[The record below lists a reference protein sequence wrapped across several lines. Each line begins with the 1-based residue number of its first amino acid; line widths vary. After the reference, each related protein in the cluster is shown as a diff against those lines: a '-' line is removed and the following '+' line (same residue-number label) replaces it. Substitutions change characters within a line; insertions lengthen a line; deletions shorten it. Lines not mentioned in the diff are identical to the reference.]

1 MYDTIIIG
9 NDVSSLVA
17 ALTTVRR
24 GRKTAWIREGT
35 IPDVYAESGYIF
47 NIDPFPW
54 SGFGHEQRFRQFLA
68 AMDIPLAD
76 RTTLY
81 PLHPSL
87 QIVFQK
93 HRLDLFSG
101 IKFQLQ
107 EIQREFFVDTDG
119 FEKFFDSV
127 IKNSSIMADLI
138 RENPYIIPRT
148 LQESFKLMFNT
159 PALLWHRKNL
169 SRRYKA
175 LQKPV
180 SMKTIIDAEI
190 LLLSNL
196 QTGIEPPFA
205 VAYALASLLNTFYY
219 VMGGKHNL
227 MIECERKFQALGGTL
242 LKGCS
247 VLRLNINEDIK
258 ADIIADDKA
267 MTIVGHDVIISS
279 KWEKFKPIILDD
291 KRFSKYAKKY
301 MTIENST
308 YPFTIHMGLHDKGLP
323 EKFAPYVMIIFD
335 EEKPLKNN
343 NLVFLETSLRND
355 TERAPIGR
363 RALSATVFLDD
374 SPLRLNDEK
383 LTYVTAGILK
393 NIEKIFPFFMENLD
407 FINIEKSIDISRKYQ
422 EILNLKYSLKRN
434 SIFGVA
440 PLTNKTPVKNVY
452 VTGGMLLAG
461 LGFEGELIS
470 GLNAANLVS
479 GDG

>member
-9 NDVSSLVA
+9 NDISSLVA
-17 ALTTVRR
+17 ALTTVRG
-24 GRKTAWIREGT
+24 GRKTAWIREGN
-35 IPDVYAESGYIF
+35 IPDFYSELGYIF
-47 NIDPFPW
+47 NIDPLPW

-81 PLHPSL
+81 ALHPSL
-87 QIVFQK
+87 QIIFQK
-93 HRLDLFSG
+93 HRLDIFSG

-127 IKNSSIMADLI
+127 IKNRNIMADLI
-138 RENPYIIPRT
+138 GENPYILPRT
-148 LQESFKLMFNT
+148 LHESLKLMFNT
-159 PALLWHRKNL
+159 PALLLHRKNL
-169 SRRYKA
+169 SRRFKA
-175 LQKPV
+175 VQKPV

-196 QTGIEPPFA
+196 QTGIEPPLS
-205 VAYALASLLNTFYY
+205 VAYALASLLDTAYY
-219 VMGGKHNL
+219 LMGGKHNL

-258 ADIIADDKA
+258 ADILADDKA

-279 KWEKFKPIILDD
+279 KWEKFKPIILND

-323 EKFAPYVMIIFD
+323 EKLAPYVMIIFD
-335 EEKPLKNN
+335 EEKPLTNN

-374 SPLRLNDEK
+374 SPLRLSDEK
-383 LTYVTAGILK
+383 LTYVAAGILK
-393 NIEKIFPFFMENLD
+393 NIEKFFPFFMENLD
-407 FINIEKSIDISRKYQ
+407 FINIKKSIDISRKYQ
-422 EILNLKYSLKRN
+422 EILNLKYSLKKN

-461 LGFEGELIS
+461 LGFEGEILS
-470 GLNAANLVS
+470 GLNAANMVS
-479 GDG
+479 EEG

>member
-9 NDVSSLVA
+9 NDISSLVA
-17 ALTTVRR
+17 ALTTVRG
-24 GRKTAWIREGT
+24 GRKTAWIREGD
-35 IPDVYAESGYIF
+35 IPDFYSESGYLF

-54 SGFGHEQRFRQFLA
+54 TGFGHEQRFRQFLA

-76 RTTLY
+76 ETTLY
-81 PLHPSL
+81 SLHPSL
-87 QIVFQK
+87 QIVFEK

-101 IKFQLQ
+101 IKYQLQ
-107 EIQREFFVDTDG
+107 EIRREFFVDTDG

-127 IKNSSIMADLI
+127 IKNSNIMSDLI
-138 RENPYIIPRT
+138 SENPYILPRT

-159 PALLWHRKNL
+159 PALLLHRKNL

-175 LQKPV
+175 VQKPA
-180 SMKTIIDAEI
+180 SLKTIIDAET

-196 QTGIEPPFA
+196 QGDIEPPLS
-205 VAYALASLLNTFYY
+205 VAYTLASLLNTFYY

-227 MIECERKFQALGGTL
+227 LIECERKFQALGGTL
-242 LKGCS
+242 IKGCS
-247 VLRLNINEDIK
+247 ILRLNINEDIK
-258 ADIIADDKA
+258 TDILADDKA
-267 MTIVGHDVIISS
+267 MTIAGHDVIISS
-279 KWEKFKPIILDD
+279 KWEKFKPTILND

-301 MTIENST
+301 MTIGKAT

-323 EKFAPYVMIIFD
+323 EKLAAYVMIIFD
-335 EEKPLKNN
+335 EEKPLTNN

-355 TERAPIGR
+355 TERAPSGR

-374 SPLRLNDEK
+374 SPLRLSDEN
-383 LTYVTAGILK
+383 LTYVAAGTLK
-393 NIEKIFPFFMENLD
+393 NIEKFFPFFMENLD
-407 FINIEKSIDISRKYQ
+407 FVNIEKSIDISRKYQ

-434 SIFGVA
+434 SIYGVA

-461 LGFEGELIS
+461 LGFEGEFIS

-479 GDG
+479 GKG